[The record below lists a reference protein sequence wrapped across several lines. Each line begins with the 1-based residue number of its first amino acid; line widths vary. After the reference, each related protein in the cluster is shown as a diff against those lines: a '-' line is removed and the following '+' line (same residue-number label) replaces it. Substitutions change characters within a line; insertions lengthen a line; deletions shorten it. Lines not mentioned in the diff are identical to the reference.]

1 MKQII
6 ITVILCATALIAL
19 RIAMPKAEKSQSV
32 IKAIHARRSIRNY
45 KECTVEREKLMEIAR
60 AGIAAPNAM
69 NRQAWAVRIVDSKEW
84 IDACTAAFVPTI
96 EGTPFG
102 EHLLTA
108 DFKNMFRNAPA
119 VIFVAAE
126 PSVYA
131 GVDCG
136 ILGQNMMLAAYQL
149 GLGTCCLGSPVGFM
163 NSEAGAKFLA
173 DLNLPEGYQ
182 LQYAIAIGY
191 ADEAPEAKPRDE
203 SKISFVE

>member
-1 MKQII
+1 MKQIVI
-6 ITVILCATALIAL
+6 NVILCATALIAL
-19 RIAMPKAEKSQSV
+19 RFATEQPEPQQSV
-32 IKAIHARRSIRNY
+32 IEAIHARRSIRQY
-45 KECTVEREKLMEIAR
+45 KDTPVEREKLEQVAL

-84 IDACTAAFVPTI
+84 IDRCTAAFVPTI

-102 EHLLTA
+102 AHLLTD

-136 ILGQNMMLAAYQL
+136 ILGQNMMLAAYEL

-163 NSEAGAKFLA
+163 NSAAGAEFLSS
-173 DLNLPEGYQ
+173 LNLPEGYQ
-182 LQYAIAIGY
+182 LQFAVAIGY
-191 ADEAPEAKPRDE
+191 ADEAPEAKPRDN

>member
-19 RIAMPKAEKSQSV
+19 RIAMPKTEKSQSV
-32 IKAIHARRSIRNY
+32 IEAIHARRSIRNY

-84 IDACTAAFVPTI
+84 IDNCTAAFVKSI
-96 EGTPFG
+96 KGTPMAA
-102 EHLLTA
+102 HLLT
-108 DFKNMFRNAPA
+108 DGFKNMFRNAPA

-126 PSVYA
+126 PTMFA

-136 ILGQNMMLAAYQL
+136 ILAQNVMLAAYEL

-163 NSEAGAKFLA
+163 HSPAAEPFFSS
-173 DLNLPEGYQ
+173 LNLPEGYQ
-182 LQYAIAIGY
+182 LQFAIAIGY
-191 ADEAPEAKPRDE
+191 ADETPEAKPRDA
-203 SKISFVE
+203 SKIEFIN

>member
-6 ITVILCATALIAL
+6 ITVILCATALVAL
-19 RIAMPKAEKSQSV
+19 RIAAPKQECNSNV
-32 IKAIHARRSIRNY
+32 IEAIYARRSIRQY
-45 KECTVEREKLMEIAR
+45 TDCAVEREKLMEVAR

-69 NRQAWAVRIVDSKEW
+69 NRQAWAIRIVDSKEW

>member
-32 IKAIHARRSIRNY
+32 IEAIHARRSIRNY

-84 IDACTAAFVPTI
+84 IDGCTEAFVATVK
-96 EGTPFG
+96 GTPLG

-119 VIFVAAE
+119 VIIVAAE
-126 PSVYA
+126 PTRFA

-136 ILGQNMMLAAYQL
+136 ILAQNMMLAAHEL
-149 GLGTCCLGSPVGFM
+149 GLGTCCLGSPVDFM
-163 NSEAGAKFLA
+163 HSEAAAEHLSS
-173 DLNLPEGYQ
+173 LNLPEGYQ
-182 LQYAIAIGY
+182 VLYAVAVGY

>member
-19 RIAMPKAEKSQSV
+19 RIAIPKTEKSQSV
-32 IKAIHARRSIRNY
+32 IEAIHARRSIRNY

-84 IDACTAAFVPTI
+84 IDGCTKAFVATVK
-96 EGTPFG
+96 GTPLG

-119 VIFVAAE
+119 VIIVAAE
-126 PSVYA
+126 PTRFA

-136 ILGQNMMLAAYQL
+136 ILAQNMMLAAWSM
-149 GLGTCCLGSPVGFM
+149 GVGSCCLGSVVPVM
-163 NSEAGAKFLA
+163 ASEEAKPYLEM
-173 DLNLPEGYQ
+173 LQLPEGYK
-182 LQYAIAIGY
+182 LLVAIAFGY
-191 ADEAPEAKPRDE
+191 PDCEIPEAPERDAT
-203 SKISFVE
+203 KVMFL

>member
-19 RIAMPKAEKSQSV
+19 RIAVPKPEQNPT
-32 IKAIHARRSIRNY
+32 IIEAIHARRSIRNY
-45 KECTVEREKLMEIAR
+45 KECAVEREKLMEIAR

-84 IDACTAAFVPTI
+84 IDGCTEAFVAPI
-96 EGTPFG
+96 KGTPFG
-102 EHLLTA
+102 EHLLT
-108 DFKNMFRNAPA
+108 DSFKNMFRNAPA
-119 VIFVAAE
+119 VIIVAAE
-126 PSVYA
+126 PTRFA

-136 ILGQNMMLAAYQL
+136 ILAQNMMLAAYEL
-149 GLGTCCLGSPVGFM
+149 GLGTCCLGSPVDFM
-163 NSEAGAKFLA
+163 HSKAAAEYLSS
-173 DLNLPEGYQ
+173 LNLPEGYQ
-182 LQYAIAIGY
+182 IQYALAVGY